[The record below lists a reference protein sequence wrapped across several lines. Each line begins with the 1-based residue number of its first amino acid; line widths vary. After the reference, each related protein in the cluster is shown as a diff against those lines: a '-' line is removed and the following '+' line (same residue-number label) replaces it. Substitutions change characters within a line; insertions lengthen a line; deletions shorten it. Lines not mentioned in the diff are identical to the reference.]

1 MHLPDGP
8 EIAPRDALF
17 RELDSELAWIHA
29 YDAHQPM
36 KSGTAVPSP
45 G

>member
-1 MHLPDGP
+1 MHLPEGV

-17 RELDSELAWIHA
+17 GELDSELAWIHA
-29 YDAHQPM
+29 YDAHE
-36 KSGTAVPSP
+36 VLRVRRRP